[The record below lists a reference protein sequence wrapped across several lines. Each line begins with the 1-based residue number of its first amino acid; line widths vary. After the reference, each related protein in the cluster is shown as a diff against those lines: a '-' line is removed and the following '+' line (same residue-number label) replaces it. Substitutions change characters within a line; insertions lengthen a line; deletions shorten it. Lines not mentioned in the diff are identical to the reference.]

1 MSTESVMPSNHVI
14 LCHLL
19 LLLPSIF
26 PRIWVFSNESTL
38 CIRWPKHWSFSF
50 CISPSNEY
58 SWMISF
64 RIDWFDLFLLSV
76 LFSSVTQSC
85 PTLRDSTNRSTP
97 DIPVHHQLPESTQT
111 HVHWVSDAIKSSHP
125 LLSPSPAFNIS
136 LDQDLLQWVSC
147 SLQSCGQSKG
157 VSASVSVLP
166 INTQDWSP
174 LGLTC
179 WISMQSKGFSR
190 VFSSSTVQEHQFFG
204 AQLSL

>member
-1 MSTESVMPSNHVI
+1 MPSNHLI

-26 PRIWVFSNESTL
+26 PRTWVFSNESTL

-76 LFSSVTQSC
+76 PFSSVAQSC
-85 PTLRDSTNRSTP
+85 PTLRDSMNRSKP

-111 HVHWVSDAIKSSHP
+111 HVHWVGDAIKSSHP

-136 LDQDLLQWVSC
+136 LDQDLFQWVSC
-147 SLQSCGQSKG
+147 SSHQVAKVREFQLQYQS
-157 VSASVSVLP
+157 S
-166 INTQDWSP
+166 Q
-174 LGLTC
+174 
-179 WISMQSKGFSR
+179 
-190 VFSSSTVQEHQFFG
+190 
-204 AQLSL
+204 